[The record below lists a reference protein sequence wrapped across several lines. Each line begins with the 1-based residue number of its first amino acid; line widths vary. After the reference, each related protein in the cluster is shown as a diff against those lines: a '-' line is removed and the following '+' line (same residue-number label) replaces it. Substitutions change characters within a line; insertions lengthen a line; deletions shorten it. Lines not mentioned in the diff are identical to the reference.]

1 MTHIAT
7 NIRIFAAD
15 PSDDLV
21 VKRTAA
27 IGEIATAIKGRNG
40 VVDLLRTANDLA
52 FAVQQGGS
60 LSAALTE
67 TFEGAIRK
75 TSTAF
80 VAEGHEL

>member
-7 NIRIFAAD
+7 NIRIFATD

-67 TFEGAIRK
+67 TFGRSHPQDFDRVRRRGA
-75 TSTAF
+75 
-80 VAEGHEL
+80 